1 MTISADKQSAI
12 ASYVDE
18 TATLLGIPL
27 RSEHRAGVVAAFAAY
42 SDAAALLMNFP
53 LPVEMEQ
60 ASIYTFA
67 DSTDDA

>member
-1 MTISADKQSAI
+1 MPIPSDKESAI

-18 TATLLGIPL
+18 TAALLGIAL
-27 RSEHRAGVVAAFAAY
+27 ARERRAGVVAAFVAY

-67 DSTDDA
+67 DSTDER